1 MSSILVQQ
9 LQKIHSLLSF
19 NFAMVLGS
27 LKENLYSTPYHKQYS
42 QIFIVCWLCGIT
54 KLGH

>member
-1 MSSILVQQ
+1 MSSILVQH
-9 LQKIHSLLSF
+9 LQKIDSLLSF

-42 QIFIVCWLCGIT
+42 KYLLCAGYVA
-54 KLGH
+54 